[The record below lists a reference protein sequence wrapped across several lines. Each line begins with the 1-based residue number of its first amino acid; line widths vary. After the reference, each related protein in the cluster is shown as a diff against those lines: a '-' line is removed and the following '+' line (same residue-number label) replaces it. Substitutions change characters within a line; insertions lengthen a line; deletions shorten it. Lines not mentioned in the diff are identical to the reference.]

1 MKAFIFCQKCLRIRG
16 CVEIKNGKEIV
27 KICYNCRFKP
37 IRDCEKDTPTH
48 ELKQLCIDCLVDLA
62 LTDNN

>member
-1 MKAFIFCQKCLRIRG
+1 MKAFIFCQKCLRIHG
-16 CVEIKNGKEIV
+16 IV
-27 KICYNCRFKP
+27 KICHNCRFKP

-62 LTDNN
+62 LTDKN